1 MMVRLLL
8 RGGLAFSFLYVA
20 INSFLEPQN
29 WIGFFPV
36 WMLNLAGDSMLLGA
50 FSIFEIILA
59 LWLLSGKKGMY
70 AALVSAGLLLGIV
83 VMNLGALSL
92 IFRDISLATAALA
105 LAYIEYY
112 GYPNRRN

>member
-1 MMVRLLL
+1 MVAIWLL

-29 WIGFFPV
+29 WIGFFPI
-36 WMLNLAGDSMLLGA
+36 WMLNLVGDNILLGA

-70 AALVSAGLLLGIV
+70 AALISAGLLLGIV
-83 VMNLGALSL
+83 AMNLGALTL
-92 IFRDISLATAALA
+92 IFRDISLAAAALA